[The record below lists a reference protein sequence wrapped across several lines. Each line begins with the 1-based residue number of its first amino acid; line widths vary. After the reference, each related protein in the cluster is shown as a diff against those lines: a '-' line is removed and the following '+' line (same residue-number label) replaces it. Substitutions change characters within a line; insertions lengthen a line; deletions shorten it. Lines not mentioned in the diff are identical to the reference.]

1 MKTGLLII
9 FGFMPVLVSGQ
20 LLAFKDLLVTTEG
33 HADIGSTS
41 KVHLEKDIDGLGLID
56 FIEISYLFPYPE
68 VQIYLSNATGSSLLF
83 QTDGFIAKIEDDS
96 SFFKMVIVR
105 PPCCCLKTKKLTV
118 FVFAKS
124 KNEGV
129 LETYQVHQDIL
140 LPLPDVVFPGPEK
153 AGGDS
158 LVLFKA
164 PSNSDALEV
173 DECTG
178 EIGQRNLIGSY
189 HTELK
194 IPLIQEDEWELSLT
208 CVKKGKTGKLN
219 TSEWVL
225 GWHKVTN

>member
-1 MKTGLLII
+1 MIRCITL
-9 FGFMPVLVSGQ
+9 
-20 LLAFKDLLVTTEG
+20 
-33 HADIGSTS
+33 
-41 KVHLEKDIDGLGLID
+41 
-56 FIEISYLFPYPE
+56 
-68 VQIYLSNATGSSLLF
+68 
-83 QTDGFIAKIEDDS
+83 
-96 SFFKMVIVR
+96 
-105 PPCCCLKTKKLTV
+105 
-118 FVFAKS
+118 
-124 KNEGV
+124 
-129 LETYQVHQDIL
+129 L
-140 LPLPDVVFPGPEK
+140 LPIALALGCRTPVQKRFFSAAELGQRVVAGPEK